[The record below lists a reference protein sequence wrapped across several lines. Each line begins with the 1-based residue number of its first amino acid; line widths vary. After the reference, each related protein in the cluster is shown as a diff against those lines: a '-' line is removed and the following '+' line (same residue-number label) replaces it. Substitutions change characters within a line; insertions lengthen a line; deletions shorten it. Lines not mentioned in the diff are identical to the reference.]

1 MRGPCR
7 TEEMHL
13 MAVAV
18 AASFVEEKAKE
29 KVFATEF
36 VVHSM
41 DP

>member
-1 MRGPCR
+1 
-7 TEEMHL
+7 
-13 MAVAV
+13 V

-29 KVFATEF
+29 KEFATEL

>member
-1 MRGPCR
+1 
-7 TEEMHL
+7 
-13 MAVAV
+13 VAV

-29 KVFATEF
+29 KEFATEL